1 MKKTKPKIFKL
12 FPALPITEPERDC
25 VRGEGGAAPWDRPG
39 LMGLEKSRGGNRY
52 GPHTQT
58 ANAGADQ
65 SGAGV
70 SERVDIETYFVGD
83 KVIIN
88 TTRGERDT
96 TNTTMRY
103 RQISDKHCQAVN
115 LRTQN
120 KATTD
125 KRLTTTTPR
134 RATGSFRTCGPPS
147 DRSGNAPQWPAD
159 FSQYAHKK

>member
-1 MKKTKPKIFKL
+1 
-12 FPALPITEPERDC
+12 
-25 VRGEGGAAPWDRPG
+25 
-39 LMGLEKSRGGNRY
+39 MGLEKSRGGNRY

-103 RQISDKHCQAVN
+103 RQISDKHYEVSSGQFTN
-115 LRTQN
+115 PKQS
-120 KATTD
+120 D

-134 RATGSFRTCGPPS
+134 RATGSFRSCGPPS

>member
-103 RQISDKHCQAVN
+103 RQISDKHYEVSSGQFTN
-115 LRTQN
+115 PKQSDNRQ
-120 KATTD
+120 TTND
-125 KRLTTTTPR
+125 NDTASCNRFISILWTTKR
-134 RATGSFRTCGPPS
+134 SFR
-147 DRSGNAPQWPAD
+147 
-159 FSQYAHKK
+159 